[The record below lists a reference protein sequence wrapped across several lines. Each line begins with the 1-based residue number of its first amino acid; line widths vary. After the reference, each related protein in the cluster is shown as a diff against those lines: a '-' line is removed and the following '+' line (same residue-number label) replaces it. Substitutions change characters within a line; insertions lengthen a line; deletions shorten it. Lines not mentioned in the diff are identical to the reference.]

1 MGFGSYSVTASTE
14 RSLTS
19 NYAAKSV
26 REVFVNRQVISQ
38 MSPYGVSFRESRD
51 SAEHPNSFPIVL
63 GLDVTGSMGSIPH
76 SLISTGLTKIMG
88 KIMQAGQKDPQILFV
103 AVGDHECDSSPLQ
116 VGQFESSDELLD
128 KWLKNVYL
136 ESGGG
141 GNDGESYH
149 LAWYF
154 AAKHTST
161 DSFEKRKKKGL
172 LFTIG
177 DEPVLHDLPKHKLAG
192 IMGNGQFDSYSSMQ
206 LLDEARKTY
215 DVYHIHVNF
224 TNSGRQQRVQDGW
237 KQLMGDNVLFA
248 SNQDEICNL
257 ISDTVIK
264 HSVSCPVIQIAQE
277 TRENEIQPML

>member
-1 MGFGSYSVTASTE
+1 MGYGSYSVTASTE
-14 RSLTS
+14 RSITNS
-19 NYAAKSV
+19 YATLSAAQ
-26 REVFVNRQVISQ
+26 VFTNRHVISQ
-38 MSPYGVSFRESRD
+38 MSPYNISFRESRD

-88 KIMQAGQKDPQILFV
+88 RIMQAGQKDPQILFV

-116 VGQFESSDELLD
+116 IGQFESSDELLD

-154 AAKHTST
+154 AAKHTIT
-161 DSFEKRKKKGL
+161 DSWEKRKKKGL

-177 DEPVLHDLPKHKLAG
+177 DEPVLQTLPRNSVQK
-192 IMGNGQFDSYSSMQ
+192 IMGNGQFSNYSSAQ
-206 LLDEARKTY
+206 LLDAAREMY
-215 DVYHIHVNF
+215 DVYHIHVTF

-248 SNQDEICNL
+248 HNQDEICSL

-264 HSVSCPVIQIAQE
+264 HSVSCPVIVSATESKQ
-277 TRENEIQPML
+277 NEIQPML